1 MSRASQGISL
11 LGPDTRVHAMP
22 GGRPVSIQ
30 MVWIRSVVDLVPA
43 GLRPGVSPHVPC
55 SDLPLRD
62 SDLQV
67 SPRLHAGAVS
77 CCVSHLPKT
86 ANCPVP
92 VSPCLSICPSCV
104 SAVGGKPLGFI
115 YVHYPRDFPVPPEKN
130 TVATGCLAPFLFFF
144 TSVPLKEM
152 RGM

>member
-1 MSRASQGISL
+1 MDSAEVSWASQGISL

-22 GGRPVSIQ
+22 GDRPVSIQ

-104 SAVGGKPLGFI
+104 AAVGGKPPWLHLRTLPKGFSC
-115 YVHYPRDFPVPPEKN
+115 
-130 TVATGCLAPFLFFF
+130 TT
-144 TSVPLKEM
+144 
-152 RGM
+152 